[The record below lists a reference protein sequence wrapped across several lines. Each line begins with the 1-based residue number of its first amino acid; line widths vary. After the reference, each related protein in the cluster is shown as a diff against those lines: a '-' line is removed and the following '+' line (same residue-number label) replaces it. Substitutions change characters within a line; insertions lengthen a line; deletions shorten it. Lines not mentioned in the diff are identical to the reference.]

1 MRRNAGLNALLAIP
15 AVVLVAVTL
24 VALPAFGQ
32 TTTGQVRGT
41 VTDSQGPIPGVTV
54 TAVNTASGA
63 RSSAA
68 VAANGTYVLVVPAGR
83 YEVAVATGAHEPW
96 KKAIQVG
103 VGQSLTQDIA
113 LKPGKLAAEVAVVA
127 TSAEAQVERIT
138 SEIGTNVGTD
148 QLQML
153 PQSSRN
159 FLNAAVIAPG
169 VRISRD
175 EERQEFSYGAQR
187 SMNTNVFIDGTS
199 YKNDIL
205 QGGSVGQDSSKGNPF
220 PQNAVQEFKVI
231 TQNFKAEYQKASSAV
246 ISAVTKSG
254 GNDLH
259 GEAFAYY
266 QNKSLVAIDG
276 VTQRKADEGGYEA
289 VKPEY
294 TRWQPGLSLGGPI
307 VKDKVH
313 FFAAYEGNAQDRESE
328 VRPDTWGAWSP
339 AFRQGFEKY
348 EGLYPSEFRS
358 TLLFGKLT
366 ATLNDSSS
374 VDVSGDYRH
383 ETDIRG
389 FGGATSYQ
397 AAENVKNDVWTV
409 RGKHT
414 IVLGNVLNEA
424 TVSYQN
430 YRWNPVP
437 EDSSIYGQN
446 YEGLMRIGS
455 KDSQQNFTQK
465 RFAFRDDATLLNLQW
480 AGEHVVKAGLAV
492 DFLDYTAVKEINVN
506 PLYSYRADLYVS
518 TPGDMPYRANLGFGD
533 PDLSSSNTQ
542 FGIYLQDD
550 WRFSSRVT
558 ANIGLRWDYESNML
572 NNDYVTPD
580 EIVAGYGPLY
590 PANYFTDGTDRP
602 AYTGMIQ
609 PRLGI
614 SWDVT
619 GEGKTVVHGGWG
631 IYADRTLFND
641 MLDEKYRTQ
650 WNSSEIWF
658 SKDGSPVDG
667 RPALK
672 WNPAYYDPDVLRQ
685 LVSLGIAGQPEAY
698 LFNNDNLEPPSSNQ
712 WSLGIRQN
720 FGLFNASVAYTD
732 VHSKNQLTWTCAV
745 KKPGQTE
752 CDWGARQVPG
762 FAIANL
768 SRTKESWFQSFQV
781 VVEKPYKNGWSA
793 SLSYVNG
800 KAEQTGNDFYSAN
813 ALDPAYGF
821 RQRSNLAQD
830 HQITLSALA
839 DLPWGFRLSTLVT
852 TGSGFPFEVTDCSA
866 GWTACTLYV
875 GGGDPPKWTQSVD
888 FRLEKRF
895 VLGGAYG
902 VNLFAEVLN
911 ISNYTNE
918 KNYEGFKPALPDVN
932 ANFGKANNGYN
943 PRRLQFGAAFSF

>member
-1 MRRNAGLNALLAIP
+1 MRRIAGLKALLTIP

-54 TAVNTASGA
+54 TAVNTASGT

-113 LKPGKLAAEVAVVA
+113 LKPGKLAAEVSVVA

-246 ISAVTKSG
+246 ITAVTKSG
-254 GNDLH
+254 GNDLR
-259 GEAFAYY
+259 GEVFAYY

-276 VTQRKADEGGYEA
+276 VTQRKADQGGYEA

-313 FFAAYEGNAQDRESE
+313 FFAAYEGNSQDRENE

-339 AFRQGFEKY
+339 AFRQGFTQY
-348 EGLYPSEFRS
+348 QGLYPSEFRS
-358 TLLFGKLT
+358 TLLFGKLS
-366 ATLNDSSS
+366 ATLNDSSN

-414 IVLGNVLNEA
+414 IILGNVLNEA

-430 YRWNPVP
+430 YKWNPVP
-437 EDSSIYGQN
+437 QDSSIYGQN

-480 AGEHVVKAGLAV
+480 AGEHVVKAGVAV
-492 DFLDYTAVKEINVN
+492 DFMDYTAIKEINVN

-533 PDLSSSNTQ
+533 PDLSASNTQ

-558 ANIGLRWDYESNML
+558 ANIGLRWDYETDMY

-580 EIVAGYGPLY
+580 AIVAGFGPLY

-609 PRLGI
+609 PRLGL

-650 WNSSEIWF
+650 WNTSEIWF
-658 SKDGSPVDG
+658 SKDGSPQDG

-672 WNPAYYDPDVLRQ
+672 WNPAYYDPAVLRQ
-685 LVSLGIAGQPEAY
+685 LVAQGIAGQPEAY

-712 WSLGIRQN
+712 WSIGIRQN

-732 VHSKNQLTWTCAV
+732 VHSENQLTWTCAV
-745 KKPGQTE
+745 KKAGQTE

-821 RQRSNLAQD
+821 KQRSNLAQD

-866 GWTACTLYV
+866 GWTTCTLYV

-895 VLGGAYG
+895 VLGGPYS
-902 VNLFAEVLN
+902 VNVFAEVLN

-932 ANFGKANNGYN
+932 ANFGKANSGYN
-943 PRRLQFGAAFSF
+943 PQRLQFGASFAF